1 MKTAD
6 QAIHDVLW
14 TMLSA
19 MVDGKIFES
28 RPMYEVGYPFVDFE
42 DMQTSYY
49 TVTKHGNLSRV
60 DVSLNIWDTEDNRK
74 NVSDIC
80 ENVIKEMAV
89 LHTAYEK
96 RVSLRV
102 SSSGTEITQDRT
114 VNPPVWRGRIHLV
127 FDIL

>member
-19 MVDGKIFES
+19 MVDGNVYEN
-28 RPMYEVGYPFVDFE
+28 RPMNEVGYPFADFE
-42 DMQTSYY
+42 VLQTSY
-49 TVTKHGNLSRV
+49 TGTKHGNLSRV

-80 ENVIKEMAV
+80 GNMMQKAMN
-89 LHTAYEK
+89 LHTAYGY

-102 SSSGTEITQDRT
+102 SDSGLEIRQDRT
-114 VNPPVWRGRIHLV
+114 VTPPIWRGMVHLV